1 MDKNISFDELLE
13 IAKSK
18 LNKRK
23 LSSMASAGTVAA
35 AILTDKGNVY
45 TGVCIDSW
53 IEYPRFYFHKIIIQ
67 HWVFCRKYVNKPF
80 TPNIHH
86 SWCS

>member
-45 TGVCIDSW
+45 TGVCIDS
-53 IEYPRFYFHKIIIQ
+53 
-67 HWVFCRKYVNKPF
+67 
-80 TPNIHH
+80 
-86 SWCS
+86 